1 MTKHNK
7 FNNINSTIYLN
18 NFITTFDFNEERGSI
33 GSSHL
38 IKNTSTLKF
47 DDNNFLRFETRRN
60 KEINLTEY
68 YDLSYEYR
76 NDCLKAALK
85 YNKLFYKDKD
95 LKNKFIFYN

>member
-1 MTKHNK
+1 M
-7 FNNINSTIYLN
+7 II
-18 NFITTFDFNEERGSI
+18 I
-33 GSSHL
+33 
-38 IKNTSTLKF
+38 
-47 DDNNFLRFETRRN
+47 LRFETRRN

-95 LKNKFIFYN
+95 LKPSENLFFTISIIPITTY